1 MVLSR
6 SHSVIFLP
14 DAYVTSI
21 NKVMRN
27 SVGTFL
33 EGLSAFG
40 LLHASP
46 VLSRERILHV
56 AEHFNL
62 IGLVL
67 IFFNKI
73 FSCLR
78 NGFQRDEHTL
88 CPCTVCTVG
97 CQHGAGGELHPKT
110 GGVWGLS
117 RACQVFCVRKK
128 DLSQPL

>member
-1 MVLSR
+1 MVVLSR
-6 SHSVIFLP
+6 SHSVILLS

-46 VLSRERILHV
+46 VFPRERILHV

-62 IGLVL
+62 IDLAL
-67 IFFNKI
+67 IFF
-73 FSCLR
+73 F
-78 NGFQRDEHTL
+78 
-88 CPCTVCTVG
+88 
-97 CQHGAGGELHPKT
+97 
-110 GGVWGLS
+110 
-117 RACQVFCVRKK
+117 
-128 DLSQPL
+128 